1 MGWGEVL
8 DLDKFHAFV
17 GLHISMPFVIVLS
30 LYKIKVDTNRVI
42 AFHLS
47 WENCL
52 LKNHHHVK
60 A

>member
-47 WENCL
+47 WENCFS
-52 LKNHHHVK
+52 
-60 A
+60 